1 MDKASKLIVS
11 VEPLDN
17 YKVRILTSDG
27 FFVTADLSRFR
38 SVHCFPKDKADW
50 MSVCID
56 SSGLDL
62 IWRTRFEVHVDQVLD
77 NSIAQ
82 IRAEKMA

>member
-1 MDKASKLIVS
+1 VS

-17 YKVRILTSDG
+17 CNVRILTSDG
-27 FFVTADLSRFR
+27 FFVTSDLSRF
-38 SVHCFPKDKADW
+38 SAVHCFPKNNADW
-50 MSVCID
+50 ESVSVD

-77 NSIAQ
+77 NATSQ